1 MQRLRLQS
9 QVLGNLPVP
18 SEKIGRVN
26 SLDPR
31 AKRFRAA
38 DRSLQQAR
46 NSLLGVPL
54 ALQDLPRL
62 NQSSLSDALDAVKN
76 ALHSIDHAATLLD
89 QARMESITDTD

>member
-1 MQRLRLQS
+1 MRLPS

-18 SEKIGRVN
+18 SEKKGAVN

-54 ALQDLPRL
+54 ALEDIPRL
-62 NQSSLSDALDAVKN
+62 KQSSLSDALDAVKD
-76 ALHSIDHAATLLD
+76 ALHSLDHAAALLD
-89 QARMESITDTD
+89 QARIEAASDSD

>member
-1 MQRLRLQS
+1 M
-9 QVLGNLPVP
+9 
-18 SEKIGRVN
+18 N

-62 NQSSLSDALDAVKN
+62 NQSALSAALDAVN
-76 ALHSIDHAATLLD
+76 DALHSINDAAALLD
-89 QARMESITDTD
+89 EARMESTSDTD